1 MQYNTLFIFQISRAW
16 ELSWPPLLLLDCFRA
31 SGLPLE
37 DNMIECGRTSFCSR
51 WRLPLPPPPPP
62 PRYILTYYFPLWSF
76 YTKRSFQILLTI
88 MAAIRVMHIA
98 HGLPT
103 DPFRGQRIPL
113 YLKALKIY
121 VPFLPSL
128 CPSLDIPTL
137 YALLQFCDTAPHPI
151 IFKALYS
158 VCFFHSLGH
167 QICCHIH

>member
-1 MQYNTLFIFQISRAW
+1 MWQDFLLFQVEA
-16 ELSWPPLLLLDCFRA
+16 A
-31 SGLPLE
+31 
-37 DNMIECGRTSFCSR
+37 
-51 WRLPLPPPPPP
+51 PPPPPP
-62 PRYILTYYFPLWSF
+62 PPPPQVHIDLLLSF
-76 YTKRSFQILLTI
+76 MEFLHQTVIPNIANY

-151 IFKALYS
+151 ILKHCTLCVFSFLRPS
-158 VCFFHSLGH
+158 DLLPHSLSTYDCTRQRARGDFILAGSNAVLLVLNH
-167 QICCHIH
+167 SR